1 MSVSNVIKAAMNLQ
15 HVGRPELAQAMETT
29 PASLSV
35 KFNRDAWS
43 AGDLIRAAS
52 CMGLKV
58 ALIDSNNEIL
68 IKFNESDATPP
79 RRSRASAPDQADK
92 E

>member
-1 MSVSNVIKAAMNLQ
+1 MSVSDVIRAAMNLQ
-15 HVGRPELAQAMETT
+15 HVGRPELAQVMETT

-58 ALIDSNNEIL
+58 ALIDKDGSVL

-79 RRSRASAPDQADK
+79 RRSRASAADQAEK